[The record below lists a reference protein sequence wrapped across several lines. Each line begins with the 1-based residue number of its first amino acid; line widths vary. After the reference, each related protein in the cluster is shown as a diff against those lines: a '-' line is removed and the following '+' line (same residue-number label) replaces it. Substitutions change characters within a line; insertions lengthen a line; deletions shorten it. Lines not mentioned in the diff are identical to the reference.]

1 MLGGLTGCA
10 SGHPRPSTSISTLIS
25 AVNQDYP
32 ESPPVRVASA
42 SPGTAGV
49 S

>member
-10 SGHPRPSTSISTLIS
+10 SGHPRPSISTLIS